1 MTCYII
7 QYRQCKTW
15 NVVTVRGL
23 GIHTLKEAK
32 LAANKIARQEPI
44 IDARVIELKEVHYPD
59 NMIGYPKEGSI
70 RVPVCGKN
78 YRTVQGDYN
87 ASGWYAL

>member
-15 NVVTVRGL
+15 NVVTARIHGVRS
-23 GIHTLKEAK
+23 LKEAK

-44 IDARVIELKEVHYPD
+44 IDARVIELKRT
-59 NMIGYPKEGSI
+59 KEHLI

>member
-15 NVVTVRGL
+15 NVVTARIL
-23 GIHTLKEAK
+23 GVSSLKEAK

-44 IDARVIELKEVHYPD
+44 IDARVIELKRTKD
-59 NMIGYPKEGSI
+59 NLI
-70 RVPVCGKN
+70 RVPVCGKD

>member
-23 GIHTLKEAK
+23 GTHTLKEAK

-44 IDARVIELKEVHYPD
+44 IDARVIELKRT
-59 NMIGYPKEGSI
+59 KERLI
-70 RVPVCGKN
+70 RVPVCGKD